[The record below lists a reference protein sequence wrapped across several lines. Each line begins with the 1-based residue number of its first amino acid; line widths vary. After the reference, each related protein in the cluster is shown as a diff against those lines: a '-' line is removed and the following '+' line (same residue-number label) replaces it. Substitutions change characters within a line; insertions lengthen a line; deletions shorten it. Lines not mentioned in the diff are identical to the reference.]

1 MSKKIILF
9 TIFLAATVF
18 ISGCVTDKENN
29 GNKSETIKSD
39 LIPTINLPSGFT
51 FMAIHETDVS
61 IGNSSIKAKEG
72 IYRTDQGEDIYV
84 QVFETGSPEEL
95 LNEYKGDVL
104 NEYKSQYKDAGY
116 DPFTP
121 ISFNGHKAT
130 KVMFY
135 SLSNGTSVPKYNI
148 VWTNKDSMIK
158 VGPSIDDKKVI
169 NLATATNN

>member
-1 MSKKIILF
+1 MSKKIILL

-18 ISGCVTDKENN
+18 ISGCIIDNENN

-39 LIPTINLPSGFT
+39 IIPTVNLPSGFT
-51 FMAIHETDVS
+51 FMAIHETKVDF
-61 IGNSSIKAKEG
+61 GNFSEKAKEG
-72 IYRTDQGEDIYV
+72 IYRTEDGEDIYV
-84 QVFETGSPEEL
+84 QVFESESPEEL
-95 LNEYKGDVL
+95 L

-116 DPFTP
+116 DPFTE

-130 KVMFY
+130 RVMFY
-135 SLSNGTSVPKYNI
+135 FTSDGKSVSKYNI

-158 VGPSIDDKKVI
+158 VGSSTDAQKVI